1 MNTALS
7 RLYFVRAKP
16 TYCSQSTDSFF
27 LPRPLPLL
35 LPHCCPYTD
44 AILSTQEAPATWC
57 STVTL
62 LCLFPGRWWWW
73 SKIVNN
79 KDLFFLEKLG
89 LLDFT
94 DRGKKLKWMYC
105 CCRRK
110 VNEENL
116 PISLELVIKSELC
129 PSIYNFSGKEA
140 NSELTIHCPLW
151 KTTTTRTLQTTWEFI
166 LTPHVQMKRC
176 YTNTKTLIRLLNYFK
191 LSILVQHWPSEFHS
205 WAHSCGS

>member
-1 MNTALS
+1 MMMIENCKQQ
-7 RLYFVRAKP
+7 RL
-16 TYCSQSTDSFF
+16 
-27 LPRPLPLL
+27 
-35 LPHCCPYTD
+35 
-44 AILSTQEAPATWC
+44 
-57 STVTL
+57 
-62 LCLFPGRWWWW
+62 
-73 SKIVNN
+73 
-79 KDLFFLEKLG
+79 FLEKLG

-129 PSIYNFSGKEA
+129 PSIYSFSGKEA

-151 KTTTTRTLQTTWEFI
+151 KTTTTRTLQTTWKFI

-191 LSILVQHWPSEFHS
+191 LRGQHTSTALTFWVSQLGSQLWFINLEQLPFSVASMICKWNKGDSVEFLHEMQLNDKSKVLLIAHVCVWPKFTSLFFK
-205 WAHSCGS
+205 AMK